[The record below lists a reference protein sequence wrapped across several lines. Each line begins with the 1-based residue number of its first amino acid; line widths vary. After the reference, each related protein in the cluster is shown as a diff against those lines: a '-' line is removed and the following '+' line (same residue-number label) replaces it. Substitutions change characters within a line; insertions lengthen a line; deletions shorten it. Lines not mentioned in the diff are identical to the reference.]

1 MARVEQSEALS
12 HKAKPIAF
20 FFKATKVSETTK
32 KTIRCEKREVFDWLL
47 AAFDA
52 FTLGF
57 YIKLTQLTPILVQL
71 LL

>member
-32 KTIRCEKREVFDWLL
+32 KTIRCEKREVFD
-47 AAFDA
+47 
-52 FTLGF
+52 
-57 YIKLTQLTPILVQL
+57 
-71 LL
+71 